1 MESYWLKVQWA
12 EKHINNL
19 KILVDPIEA
28 HPYPVRVKRD
38 PKTRERLY
46 CATEVPEIPPDCALA
61 AGDIFQNLR
70 SALDH
75 LACALVLHNGRN
87 ISGATEFPICEHRPK
102 TKKEWARLLG
112 KIEGMRQEAKDHILR
127 IQPYCGG
134 HGPLLRLHKLN
145 IRDKHRLLLA
155 FAAVLGRFNIGQHL
169 RETGAA
175 HGPGHVPDHWVD
187 IWGDRILKKGQI
199 ILRDPPHAKLNQNPD
214 IRLQIVINEV
224 GVCEGEHL
232 VQVLKTSL
240 YWVQAI
246 VADCQKFLR

>member
-75 LACALVLHNGRN
+75 LLR
-87 ISGATEFPICEHRPK
+87 PHR
-102 TKKEWARLLG
+102 
-112 KIEGMRQEAKDHILR
+112 
-127 IQPYCGG
+127 
-134 HGPLLRLHKLN
+134 LN